1 MHFPKLGRIGVI
13 AAASMALAG
22 LAACDRHSDEA
33 PSAKADPSAVVIG
46 TAPAA
51 PTGDPPGTTAVAP
64 GTSDVSKAVEQKS
77 MPLPGQPN
85 DHSNL
90 APTPSQRA
98 ETTQVNQSPE
108 AARTANSDKPSE
120 RGQQQ

>member
-1 MHFPKLGRIGVI
+1 MHKKTQRATILV
-13 AAASMALAG
+13 AALAVAG
-22 LAACDRHSDEA
+22 LAACGDHRDA
-33 PSAKADPSAVVIG
+33 NPIPKADPSAVVIG
-46 TAPAA
+46 TTPAA
-51 PTGDPPGTTAVAP
+51 PTGDPPGTTP
-64 GTSDVSKAVEQKS
+64 VSANTTEVSAAVESRS

-98 ETTQVNQSPE
+98 ETSDVNKSPAK
-108 AARTANSDKPSE
+108 AATANSDKPSE

>member
-1 MHFPKLGRIGVI
+1 MQKKTRQRATLLV
-13 AAASMALAG
+13 AALALAG
-22 LAACDRHSDEA
+22 LAACGDHRDSN
-33 PSAKADPSAVVIG
+33 PIPKADPSAVVIG
-46 TAPAA
+46 TTPAA
-51 PTGDPPGTTAVAP
+51 PTGDPPGTTP
-64 GTSDVSKAVEQKS
+64 VSANTTEVSASVESRS

-98 ETTQVNQSPE
+98 ETSDVNKSPAK
-108 AARTANSDKPSE
+108 AAEANSDKPSE